1 AFISFMPEEDRAL
14 FTGPDNIHNASLN
27 ITIDTGASLAAEDKY
42 YDRIRNGIPSIF
54 LHCSG
59 LIVPI

>member
-1 AFISFMPEEDRAL
+1 MPEEDRAL

-42 YDRIRNGIPSIF
+42 YDRIRNGILSIF